1 VVFANSALARICGY
15 EISELLSMKPEEVAG
30 IVHPDDRA
38 RILQNMARRLE
49 GGEAPA
55 TQSFRMLHRNGSTLV
70 VETQSVAVDF
80 EGSPAIQVSFE
91 DVTAARAAEEKLN
104 STHQKMRNLA
114 VHLLLA
120 REEERRKVAQEI
132 HDEFGQALAALK
144 MDMHW
149 LDKHVRGAA
158 PDVAEKIKGMIRL
171 SEQTIGMVQSLS
183 SQLRPRMLDDLGLAP
198 ALDWLA
204 GDFSRRTGISCTMDT
219 DFPSALVGG
228 NAATTLYRV
237 VQEALSN
244 VARHSQARQ
253 CTIRL
258 HTSGG
263 AIMLRI
269 EDDGIGIT
277 PAQAAAAE
285 SYGIIGIHERVE
297 GLGGSLSIVG
307 SRESGSTL
315 LVRIPLPGEGGLA

>member
-1 VVFANSALARICGY
+1 
-15 EISELLSMKPEEVAG
+15 
-30 IVHPDDRA
+30 
-38 RILQNMARRLE
+38 
-49 GGEAPA
+49 
-55 TQSFRMLHRNGSTLV
+55 V

-80 EGSPAIQVSFE
+80 EGSPAIQVSYE
-91 DVTAARAAEEKLN
+91 DVTAARAAEEKLS

-114 VHLLLA
+114 AHLLHA

-149 LDKHVRGAA
+149 LDKHLRGVA

-171 SEQTIGMVQSLS
+171 SEQTIGMVQSVS

-204 GDFSRRTGISCTMDT
+204 ADFSRRTGISCTMDT
-219 DFPSALVGG
+219 DFPSALIGG

-297 GLGGSLSIVG
+297 ELGGSLSIVG

-315 LVRIPLPGEGGLA
+315 LARIPLPNEGGLA